1 MQRVAAVKHTFTVE
15 DVYERA
21 SRTLEKCIRHGAT
34 RMRTHLELDGGVEM
48 RSFEAIEALRRD
60 YAWAIDVEVCVFPQE
75 GLTDNPRSDA
85 LLVEGLKRGAKV
97 IGAAP
102 NYDPDHAGQIHRVF
116 DLAREFDV
124 DIDMHLNSG
133 NSPDEMDIHL
143 VCELTEKYRL
153 GGRVAV
159 GHMCKLSTMPLADLR
174 ALARRIADAGVAV
187 TVLPA
192 TELFMMGRD
201 QEYNVRRG
209 VADVNL
215 LVEHGVN
222 CSLSTNNVLNPFT
235 PFGDALAAADGESAG
250 QRLPDQRAAAA
261 ARVLRHADRAVGT
274 ADEPEGLRDQGRQS
288 RGYRGAGR
296 DDAGAGGGGDLPPAG
311 GVQARQRTVTRPR
324 QNCTGQ
330 NDALRSAA
338 ASNLGDMRPFTR
350 LLAAARNEMETTVSK
365 LPRQRR
371 QPHRLH
377 DRRLHRSVATAGDAS
392 AAARRDGIVEALVC
406 RGAAAVPPLSRGAHG
421 PARPRRIAGAAA
433 GTAAV
438 DGPAGAGRARTARSS
453 RIAAPV
459 HVVGNS
465 AGGYLAQNLA
475 MASPERVRSLML
487 FGSTP
492 GLKNSQAHTWLPRVA
507 REGLRNFLAATIED
521 RFPHGHD
528 RGHIEWF
535 LDEAAKNDTAYIGR
549 FVGLMTTLWWADE
562 LPRIKCPTLLVMP
575 GAETVGSTQ
584 NYEIM
589 RAKIPDCEL
598 ITYEGLPHNIC
609 DIVPD
614 RCAADILAFLRR
626 RFP

>member
-1 MQRVAAVKHTFTVE
+1 MQRVAAVKQTFTVE

-21 SRTLEKCIRHGAT
+21 SRTLEKCIKHGAT

-75 GLTDNPRSDA
+75 GLTNNPRADA
-85 LLVEGLKRGAKV
+85 LLVEGLKRGAKA

-235 PFGDALAAADGESAG
+235 PYGDASLLRMANLQANVCQISGHG
-250 QRLPDQRAAAA
+250 AA

-274 ADEPEGLRDQGRQS
+274 ADEPEGLRDQGGQS

-311 GVQARQRTVTRPR
+311 GVQARQ
-324 QNCTGQ
+324 
-330 NDALRSAA
+330 
-338 ASNLGDMRPFTR
+338 
-350 LLAAARNEMETTVSK
+350 
-365 LPRQRR
+365 
-371 QPHRLH
+371 
-377 DRRLHRSVATAGDAS
+377 
-392 AAARRDGIVEALVC
+392 
-406 RGAAAVPPLSRGAHG
+406 AHG
-421 PARPRRIAGAAA
+421 DAAA
-433 GTAAV
+433 GGIAPANCDRRCPRPLSV
-438 DGPAGAGRARTARSS
+438 RDSGP
-453 RIAAPV
+453 IA
-459 HVVGNS
+459 
-465 AGGYLAQNLA
+465 
-475 MASPERVRSLML
+475 
-487 FGSTP
+487 
-492 GLKNSQAHTWLPRVA
+492 WIPR
-507 REGLRNFLAATIED
+507 GT
-521 RFPHGHD
+521 
-528 RGHIEWF
+528 
-535 LDEAAKNDTAYIGR
+535 
-549 FVGLMTTLWWADE
+549 
-562 LPRIKCPTLLVMP
+562 
-575 GAETVGSTQ
+575 
-584 NYEIM
+584 
-589 RAKIPDCEL
+589 
-598 ITYEGLPHNIC
+598 
-609 DIVPD
+609 
-614 RCAADILAFLRR
+614 
-626 RFP
+626 